1 MKKTASLEKGKSFFK
16 HDNESLRITYLSSND
31 TNIQIINAMPPN
43 NTGWE
48 TLKNKT
54 HQQCLKPEKFIPTN
68 FTLKS
73 PKINMNLL
81 PRLSHLNIRV
91 MSLVD
96 QYSEEIRVLL

>member
-1 MKKTASLEKGKSFFK
+1 MSFFK
-16 HDNESLRITYLSSND
+16 HDNESLHITNLSSND
-31 TNIQIINAMPPN
+31 TNIQIIDAMPPN

-48 TLKNKT
+48 TLKKK
-54 HQQCLKPEKFIPTN
+54 HPQRLKPEKLIPTN

-73 PKINMNLL
+73 PKVNMNLL

-96 QYSEEIRVLL
+96 QYSEEI